1 MPKYT
6 EAAMQ
11 KAMQHARREPDIPIL
26 RLAQLYGVDKT
37 TLGRRVKGKQGTQ
50 ADARRDDQLF
60 SPGEENAIID
70 HCDMMGKLGFPISK
84 SMLVRLAQD
93 MLNQRPMDLSSLRHL
108 IKGTASTAT
117 ARDVQNAAK
126 IHILGVHWF
135 DRFMSRHPDFKMAFA
150 QYQKRGR
157 KAAADPEV

>member
-1 MPKYT
+1 
-6 EAAMQ
+6 
-11 KAMQHARREPDIPIL
+11 MQHARREPDIPIL
-26 RLAQLYGVDKT
+26 RLAPLYGVDKT

-60 SPGEENAIID
+60 SPGEVNAIID

-117 ARDVQNAAK
+117 AGDVN
-126 IHILGVHWF
+126 IEISTLGQLQSLGCGMGRPAV
-135 DRFMSRHPDFKMAFA
+135 MAVKSSLGW
-150 QYQKRGR
+150 QG
-157 KAAADPEV
+157 